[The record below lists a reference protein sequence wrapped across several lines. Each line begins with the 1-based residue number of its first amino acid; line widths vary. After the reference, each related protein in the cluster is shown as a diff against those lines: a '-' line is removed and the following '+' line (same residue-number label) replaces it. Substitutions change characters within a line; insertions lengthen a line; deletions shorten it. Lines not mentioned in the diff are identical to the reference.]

1 MNNNLNYS
9 DFILSS
15 EAIKNKQEY
24 NNAQNNRRIHLIDK
38 HVTENGLIKLK
49 SAYLGTDSY
58 YYDKKTKIMYKV
70 CYVCHWNRNENPTF
84 EISNDANILRLNS
97 LI

>member
-15 EAIKNKQEY
+15 EAIQDKEQRERQQSLHRKY
-24 NNAQNNRRIHLIDK
+24 LIDK
-38 HVTENGLIKLK
+38 HVAENGLIKLK
-49 SAYLGTDSY
+49 SAYLGMDSY
-58 YYDKKTKIMYKV
+58 YYDQKTTIMYKV
-70 CYVCHWNRNENPTF
+70 CNMCHWNRNENPTF
-84 EISNDANILRLNS
+84 EISNDVNILRLNL

>member
-15 EAIKNKQEY
+15 EAIQDKKQYERE
-24 NNAQNNRRIHLIDK
+24 QNQKRKHLIDK
-38 HVTENGLIKLK
+38 YVAENGLIKLK
-49 SAYLGTDSY
+49 SDYFGMDSY
-58 YYDKKTKIMYKV
+58 YYNKNTKFMYKV
-70 CYVCHWNRNENPTF
+70 CNICDWSRNANPTF
-84 EISNDANILRLNS
+84 EISNDSHILRLNL

>member
-1 MNNNLNYS
+1 MNNNLNYG

-15 EAIKNKQEY
+15 EAIRDKEQLKIE
-24 NNAQNNRRIHLIDK
+24 QNIKRKYLIDK

-49 SAYLGTDSY
+49 SVYLDMNSY
-58 YYDKKTKIMYKV
+58 YYDEKTKIMYKV
-70 CYVCHWNRNENPTF
+70 CNICDWSGNPNPVF
-84 EISNDANILRLNS
+84 ELSNNANILRLNL